1 MITTFKDDHIIPSS
15 APGFPYTKKVGQ
27 KPTECSGNTKNMTP
41 QLSEAV
47 LPGKKLLSTPSQK
60 DSDSK
65 AKATNSRVRKR
76 DAFGQSKGEI
86 SSPINTITR
95 FTIGKSDPA
104 KSSNAKRKLVMNE
117 LKHVQ
122 STEEKGST
130 PEKKLVTFQK
140 AGSLSPVKI
149 PAAFRV
155 EANTTNA
162 GKSSLTEVI

>member
-15 APGFPYTKKVGQ
+15 APGFPHTKKVGQ
-27 KPTECSGNTKNMTP
+27 RPTECSGNTKSITP

-47 LPGKKLLSTPSQK
+47 LPEKQLLSTPSQK

-65 AKATNSRVRKR
+65 SKAANSRVRKR
-76 DAFGQSKGEI
+76 DAFGQSKGDV

-117 LKHVQ
+117 PKHVP
-122 STEEKGST
+122 STEENGST

-155 EANTTNA
+155 ESNTTKV
-162 GKSSLTEVI
+162 GQSSLTELI

>member
-15 APGFPYTKKVGQ
+15 APGFAYTKKVGQ
-27 KPTECSGNTKNMTP
+27 KPTECSGNTKSMTP
-41 QLSEAV
+41 QLPEAV
-47 LPGKKLLSTPSQK
+47 LPEQKLLSTPSQK